1 LSDFRPA
8 PKASCHTPKIPI
20 LRRKQT
26 RRPLPQFFSSLLGP
40 YNIGPTDRVC
50 SPAMIFA
57 AKSFQRIWPPVMIGV
72 LFVLEARA
80 VKCQNRTLI
89 LALERGQRL
98 KLQAA
103 FRRYVVLL
111 SHYIAAGM
119 GVYFL
124 GGGPEHFLIPLY
136 FLR

>member
-1 LSDFRPA
+1 MQPRNDFRRE
-8 PKASCHTPKIPI
+8 K
-20 LRRKQT
+20 
-26 RRPLPQFFSSLLGP
+26 LPTF
-40 YNIGPTDRVC
+40 
-50 SPAMIFA
+50 
-57 AKSFQRIWPPVMIGV
+57 GV

>member
-1 LSDFRPA
+1 
-8 PKASCHTPKIPI
+8 
-20 LRRKQT
+20 
-26 RRPLPQFFSSLLGP
+26 
-40 YNIGPTDRVC
+40 
-50 SPAMIFA
+50 
-57 AKSFQRIWPPVMIGV
+57 
-72 LFVLEARA
+72 
-80 VKCQNRTLI
+80 
-89 LALERGQRL
+89 
-98 KLQAA
+98 LQAA

>member
-1 LSDFRPA
+1 
-8 PKASCHTPKIPI
+8 
-20 LRRKQT
+20 
-26 RRPLPQFFSSLLGP
+26 
-40 YNIGPTDRVC
+40 
-50 SPAMIFA
+50 MIFA

-98 KLQAA
+98 ELQAA

-111 SHYIAAGM
+111 SYTLLPGWACISW
-119 GVYFL
+119 VVVQN
-124 GGGPEHFLIPLY
+124 IS
-136 FLR
+136 

>member
-1 LSDFRPA
+1 
-8 PKASCHTPKIPI
+8 
-20 LRRKQT
+20 
-26 RRPLPQFFSSLLGP
+26 
-40 YNIGPTDRVC
+40 
-50 SPAMIFA
+50 MIFA

-98 KLQAA
+98 ELQAA

-111 SHYIAAGM
+111 SYYIAAGM